1 MSYIP
6 LEEHL
11 PGITG
16 LLEYSRETAEPIREL
31 TQILMRGPSSLS
43 EGERELIATV
53 VSSGNGCVFCTTAH
67 TAAANTYYNDP
78 SICEMAKKDIESTP
92 LGNRIKALLQI
103 ARLAGVGGKQVSEQA
118 IDRAKENGATD
129 LEIHDTVLIA
139 ALFCLYNRYVD
150 GLATHL
156 PLDGSYYQELAGRLN
171 KYGYRRVPEAYEQLK
186 QKKTQPNS
194 NHH

>member
-1 MSYIP
+1 MAHIP

-31 TQILMRGPSSLS
+31 TQILMRGPSTLS
-43 EGERELIATV
+43 EGERELIAAV
-53 VSSGNGCVFCTTAH
+53 VSSGNDCVFCTTAH
-67 TAAANTYYNDP
+67 TAAANSYYHDP
-78 SICEMAKKDIESTP
+78 SICELAKTDIESAP
-92 LGNRIKALLQI
+92 LDDKIKALLQV
-103 ARLAGVGGKQVSEQA
+103 ARLVGVGGKHVSKEA
-118 IDRAKENGATD
+118 IDRAKEHGATD

-156 PLDGSYYQELAGRLN
+156 PPDPSYYGELASRLN
-171 KYGYRRVPEAYEQLK
+171 KNGYVRIPEAYEALK
-186 QKKTQPNS
+186 QKKTKPNT
-194 NHH
+194 